1 MTPANR
7 ELLMHLYLTSRKHRP
22 PREEWG
28 FAIGL
33 ALLTLAFALV
43 LILSSPASGATV
55 AGAEKAK
62 GGTPAAANSCVD
74 CHSALDA
81 PYQVTAE
88 QFSQDVHAQKGLTC
102 ASCHGGDPTVDD
114 QNAMSPKAGF
124 RGKMTR
130 DKIPEMCGKCH
141 SDGAYMRQ
149 FNPSLRTDQLAQY
162 RTSVH
167 GKRFFGQHDTKVAV
181 CIDCHGV
188 HGIRPASDPR
198 SKVHPLNIA
207 GTCSRCHSNVDY
219 MKGYNIPTEQFAGY
233 TASVHAE
240 AMTVRGDLS
249 APTCT
254 TCHGNHGAAPPGLS
268 SVENV
273 CSTCHVFQAQLFD
286 KSPHKPAFAAAGL
299 PGCVTCHS
307 NHRILRPT
315 DAMVGTAPESTC
327 VSCHSNGD
335 AGYAAAGTMHTR
347 LTQLQEAITRADGIL
362 GAAERS
368 GMEVSQPKL
377 DLDQARDNLTKARVG
392 VHTFQVSGLDA
403 DIDSGMKTAEKEYT
417 EGKKALAE
425 RDYRRIGLA
434 MSLIAIAL
442 TLIGLRLYI
451 KEIERNGS

>member
-1 MTPANR
+1 
-7 ELLMHLYLTSRKHRP
+7 MHIYLTSRKHREP
-22 PREEWG
+22 HNEWT
-28 FAIGL
+28 FAVGL
-33 ALLTLAFALV
+33 ALLTLAFVLV
-43 LILSSPASGATV
+43 LLFSSPASGAT
-55 AGAEKAK
+55 EEPKAPNSS
-62 GGTPAAANSCVD
+62 GAANSCLD

-88 QFSQDVHAQKGLTC
+88 QFSQDIHAQKGLTC
-102 ASCHGGDPTVDD
+102 ASCHGGNPAVDD
-114 QNAMSPKAGF
+114 QNAMSVKAGF

-141 SDGAYMRQ
+141 SDGTYMRQ

-167 GKRFFGQHDTKVAV
+167 GKRFFAQHDTKVAV

-198 SKVHPLNIA
+198 STVHPLNVA
-207 GTCSRCHSNVDY
+207 TTCSRCHSNVDY
-219 MKGYNIPTEQFAGY
+219 MKGYNIPTEQFVGY
-233 TASVHAE
+233 KASVHAE

-254 TCHGNHGAAPPGLS
+254 TCHGNHGAAPPGVS

-286 KSPHKPAFAAAGL
+286 KSPHKAAFASAGL

-307 NHRILRPT
+307 NHRILQPT
-315 DAMVGTAPESTC
+315 DTMVGTAAGSTC
-327 VSCHSNGD
+327 VSCHSIGD
-335 AGYAAAGTMHTR
+335 AGFAAAGTMHTR
-347 LTQLQEAITRADGIL
+347 LTQLQEAINRANGIL
-362 GAAERS
+362 NTAESS

-377 DLDQARDNLTKARVG
+377 DLDQARDSLTKARVD
-392 VHTFQVSGLDA
+392 VHTFQVSGLETDIASGTKIA
-403 DIDSGMKTAEKEYT
+403 DKDYI
-417 EGKKALAE
+417 EGKKALAD

-442 TLIGLRLYI
+442 TLVGLRLYI
-451 KEIERNGS
+451 KEIEKK